1 MGEKMK
7 NNYLSKL
14 EFWNKLKVQEQEEL
28 IKNSVIKE
36 YKKGSIIHSE
46 NNECLGMM
54 IITQGE
60 IRTCI
65 VSEEGRE
72 ITLFKLSENDV
83 CVLSADC
90 VIKQITFDTL
100 MIAESDCKILLINV
114 SYFNQLINQNIYARC
129 YTYELI
135 SEKFSN
141 VMWVMKEILF
151 DKFDKRLASYLI
163 KQTQKNNNLKIK
175 VTQEQIAKDLNTARE
190 VVSRMLKRFEL
201 EKMIEIQRGGV
212 RILDLEK
219 LKELSF

>member
-201 EKMIEIQRGGV
+201 EKMIEIQRGIV
-212 RILDLEK
+212 RILDLGK

>member
-54 IITQGE
+54 IITQGQ

-72 ITLFKLSENDV
+72 ITLFKLSKNDV

-100 MIAESDCKILLINV
+100 MIAETDCKILLINV

>member
-1 MGEKMK
+1 MK

-14 EFWNKLKVQEQEEL
+14 EFWNKLKVKEQEEL

-54 IITQGE
+54 VITQGQ

-100 MIAESDCKILLINV
+100 MIAETDCKILLINV
-114 SYFNQLINQNIYARC
+114 IYFNQLINQNIYARC

-151 DKFDKRLASYLI
+151 DKFDKRLASFLI
-163 KQTQKNNNLKIK
+163 KETQKNNNLKIK

-201 EKMIEIQRGGV
+201 DEIIEIQRGGV
-212 RILDLEK
+212 KILNLEK
-219 LKELSF
+219 LKELSY

>member
-1 MGEKMK
+1 MK

-14 EFWNKLKVQEQEEL
+14 EFWNKLTSKEQEEL
-28 IKNSVIKE
+28 NRNSIIKE

-46 NNECLGMM
+46 NNDCLGMM
-54 IITQGE
+54 IITQGK
-60 IRTCI
+60 IRISI

-72 ITLFKLSENDV
+72 ITLFKLSENDI

-100 MIAESDCKILLINV
+100 MIAEEDCKILLINV

-129 YTYELI
+129 YIYELI
-135 SEKFSN
+135 AEKFSN

-163 KQTQKNNNLKIK
+163 KETQKNNNFKIK
-175 VTQEQIAKDLNTARE
+175 VTQEEIAKDLNTARE

-201 EKMIEIQRGGV
+201 DEIIEIQRGGV
-212 RILDLEK
+212 KILDLEK
-219 LKELSF
+219 LTKLS

>member
-114 SYFNQLINQNIYARC
+114 SYFNQLIKQNIYARC

>member
-1 MGEKMK
+1 MK

-14 EFWNKLKVQEQEEL
+14 EFWNKLKVKEQEEL

>member
-1 MGEKMK
+1 MK
-7 NNYLSKL
+7 SNYLSKL
-14 EFWNKLKVQEQEEL
+14 EFWNKLTSIEQEEL
-28 IKNSVIKE
+28 SRNSIIKE
-36 YKKGSIIHSE
+36 YKKGTIIHSE

-72 ITLFKLSENDV
+72 ITLFKLSEGDV

-100 MIAESDCKILLINV
+100 MIAEKDCKVILINV

-135 SEKFSN
+135 SEKFSS
-141 VMWVMKEILF
+141 VMWVIKQILF
-151 DKFDKRLASYLI
+151 DKFDKRLALFLI
-163 KQTQKNNNLKIK
+163 NEAQKNNNLKIK
-175 VTQEQIAKDLNTARE
+175 ITQEQIAKDLNTARE

-201 EKMIEIQRGGV
+201 DKIIEIQRGGV
-212 RILDLEK
+212 KILDLESLEK
-219 LKELSF
+219 LSF

>member
-1 MGEKMK
+1 MK
-7 NNYLSKL
+7 DHYLNKL
-14 EFWNKLKVQEQEEL
+14 EFWNKLTPKEQEEL
-28 IKNSVIKE
+28 SRNAVIRE

-72 ITLFKLSENDV
+72 ITLFKLSEGNV

-100 MIAESDCKILLINV
+100 MIAEEDCKVILINV
-114 SYFNQLINQNIYARC
+114 SYFNELINQNIYARC

-135 SEKFSN
+135 TERFSN
-141 VMWVMKEILF
+141 VMWVIKQILF
-151 DKFDKRLASYLI
+151 DKFDKRLALFLI
-163 KQTQKNNNLKIK
+163 NENQKSNDLKIK
-175 VTQEQIAKDLNTARE
+175 ITQEQIAKHLNTARE

-201 EKMIEIQRGGV
+201 DEIIEIQRGGV
-212 RILDLEK
+212 KILNLES
-219 LKELSF
+219 LKKLSF

>member
-14 EFWNKLKVQEQEEL
+14 EFWNKLKVQEKEEL

-201 EKMIEIQRGGV
+201 EKMIEIQRGIV
-212 RILDLEK
+212 RILDLGK

>member
-54 IITQGE
+54 IITQGQ

-100 MIAESDCKILLINV
+100 MIAETDCKILLINV

-151 DKFDKRLASYLI
+151 DKFDKRLASFLI
-163 KQTQKNNNLKIK
+163 KETQKNNNLKIQ

-201 EKMIEIQRGGV
+201 EKMIEIQRGIV
-212 RILDLEK
+212 RILDLGK

>member
-1 MGEKMK
+1 MK
-7 NNYLSKL
+7 NDYLNKL
-14 EFWNKLKVQEQEEL
+14 QFWNKLTSTEQEEL
-28 IKNSVIKE
+28 SRNSIIKE
-36 YKKGSIIHSE
+36 YKKGTIIHSE

-54 IITQGE
+54 IIIQGG

-72 ITLFKLSENDV
+72 ITLFKLSEGDV

-100 MIAESDCKILLINV
+100 MIAEKDCKVILINV
-114 SYFNQLINQNIYARC
+114 SYFNELINQNIYARS

-135 SEKFSN
+135 AEKFSN

-151 DKFDKRLASYLI
+151 DKFDKRLALFLI
-163 KQTQKNNNLKIK
+163 NEAQKNNNLKIK
-175 VTQEQIAKDLNTARE
+175 ITQEQIAKDLNTARE

-201 EKMIEIQRGGV
+201 DKIIEIQRGGV
-212 RILDLEK
+212 KILDLESLEK
-219 LKELSF
+219 LS

>member
-1 MGEKMK
+1 MK

-14 EFWNKLKVQEQEEL
+14 EFWNKLTSKEQEEL
-28 IKNSVIKE
+28 NRNSIIKE

-46 NNECLGMM
+46 NNDCLGMM
-54 IITQGE
+54 IITQGK
-60 IRTCI
+60 IRISI

-72 ITLFKLSENDV
+72 ITLFKLSEDDI

-100 MIAESDCKILLINV
+100 MIAEEDCKILLINV

-129 YTYELI
+129 YIYELI
-135 SEKFSN
+135 AEKFSN

-163 KQTQKNNNLKIK
+163 KETQKNNNFKIK
-175 VTQEQIAKDLNTARE
+175 VTQEKIAKELNTARE

-201 EKMIEIQRGGV
+201 DEIIEIQRGGV
-212 RILDLEK
+212 KILDLEK
-219 LKELSF
+219 LTKLS

>member
-1 MGEKMK
+1 
-7 NNYLSKL
+7 
-14 EFWNKLKVQEQEEL
+14 
-28 IKNSVIKE
+28 
-36 YKKGSIIHSE
+36 
-46 NNECLGMM
+46 
-54 IITQGE
+54 
-60 IRTCI
+60 
-65 VSEEGRE
+65 
-72 ITLFKLSENDV
+72 
-83 CVLSADC
+83 
-90 VIKQITFDTL
+90 
-100 MIAESDCKILLINV
+100 MIARF

>member
-46 NNECLGMM
+46 NSECLGMM

-201 EKMIEIQRGGV
+201 EKMIEIQRGIV
-212 RILDLEK
+212 RILDLGK

>member
-1 MGEKMK
+1 MK

-14 EFWNKLKVQEQEEL
+14 EFWNKLNLKEQEEL
-28 IKNSVIKE
+28 NRNSVIKE

-54 IITQGE
+54 IIIQGE
-60 IRTCI
+60 IRTSI

-72 ITLFKLSENDV
+72 ITLFKLYENDV

-90 VIKQITFDTL
+90 VIKQITFDTV
-100 MIAESDCKILLINV
+100 MIAEKDCKALLINV
-114 SYFNQLINQNIYARC
+114 SYFNELINQNIYARC

-151 DKFDKRLASYLI
+151 DKFDKRLASFLI
-163 KQTQKNNNLKIK
+163 KEKQKSNNLKIK
-175 VTQEQIAKDLNTARE
+175 ITQEQIAKELNTARE

-201 EKMIEIQRGGV
+201 DEIIEIQRGGV
-212 RILDLEK
+212 KILNLESLNK
-219 LKELSF
+219 LSF

>member
-1 MGEKMK
+1 MK
-7 NNYLSKL
+7 SDYLNKL
-14 EFWNKLKVQEQEEL
+14 EFWNKLTSKEQEEL
-28 IKNSVIKE
+28 NKNSVIKE

-54 IITQGE
+54 ILIQGE

-72 ITLFKLSENDV
+72 ITLFKLSEGDV
-83 CVLSADC
+83 CALSADC

-100 MIAESDCKILLINV
+100 MIAEKDCKVILINV
-114 SYFNQLINQNIYARC
+114 SYFNELINQNIYARS

-141 VMWVMKEILF
+141 VMWVIKEILF
-151 DKFDKRLASYLI
+151 DKFDKRLASFLI
-163 KQTQKNNNLKIK
+163 NEAKKNNTSKIK
-175 VTQEQIAKDLNTARE
+175 ITQEQIAKDLNTARE

-201 EKMIEIQRGGV
+201 DKIIEIQRGGV
-212 RILDLEK
+212 KILDLEA
-219 LKELSF
+219 LKKLSF

>member
-1 MGEKMK
+1 
-7 NNYLSKL
+7 
-14 EFWNKLKVQEQEEL
+14 
-28 IKNSVIKE
+28 
-36 YKKGSIIHSE
+36 
-46 NNECLGMM
+46 MM
-54 IITQGE
+54 IITQGQ
-60 IRTCI
+60 IRTYI

-100 MIAESDCKILLINV
+100 MIAETDCKILLINV
-114 SYFNQLINQNIYARC
+114 IYFNQLINQNIYARC

-163 KQTQKNNNLKIK
+163 KQTQKNNLDYIHKITLYKIAHYMNLDI
-175 VTQEQIAKDLNTARE
+175 NARRNLDE
-190 VVSRMLKRFEL
+190 I
-201 EKMIEIQRGGV
+201 IEIQRGGV
-212 RILDLEK
+212 KILNLEK

>member
-1 MGEKMK
+1 MK
-7 NNYLSKL
+7 DHYLNKL
-14 EFWNKLKVQEQEEL
+14 EFWNKLTPKEQEEL
-28 IKNSVIKE
+28 SRNVVIRE

-72 ITLFKLSENDV
+72 ITLFKLSEGNV

-100 MIAESDCKILLINV
+100 MIAEEDCKVILINV
-114 SYFNQLINQNIYARC
+114 SYFNEIINQNIYARC

-135 SEKFSN
+135 TERFSN
-141 VMWVMKEILF
+141 VMWVIKQILF
-151 DKFDKRLASYLI
+151 DKFDKRLALFLI
-163 KQTQKNNNLKIK
+163 NENQKSNDLKIK
-175 VTQEQIAKDLNTARE
+175 ITQEQIAKHLNTARE

-201 EKMIEIQRGGV
+201 DEIIEIQRGGV
-212 RILDLEK
+212 KILNLES
-219 LKELSF
+219 LKKLSF

>member
-1 MGEKMK
+1 MK
-7 NNYLSKL
+7 SDYLNKL
-14 EFWNKLKVQEQEEL
+14 EFWNKLTSKEQEEL
-28 IKNSVIKE
+28 NKNSVIKE

-54 IITQGE
+54 ILIQGE

-72 ITLFKLSENDV
+72 ITLFKISEGDV

-100 MIAESDCKILLINV
+100 MIAEKDCKVILINV
-114 SYFNQLINQNIYARC
+114 SYFNELINQNIYARS

-141 VMWVMKEILF
+141 VMWVIKEILF
-151 DKFDKRLASYLI
+151 DKFDKRLASFLI
-163 KQTQKNNNLKIK
+163 NEAKKNNNLKIK
-175 VTQEQIAKDLNTARE
+175 ITQEQIAKDLNTARE

-201 EKMIEIQRGGV
+201 DKIIEIQRGGV
-212 RILDLEK
+212 KILDLESLEK
-219 LKELSF
+219 LSF

>member
-100 MIAESDCKILLINV
+100 MIAETDCKILLINV

-163 KQTQKNNNLKIK
+163 KQTQKNNNLKMEAFIFK
-175 VTQEQIAKDLNTARE
+175 
-190 VVSRMLKRFEL
+190 
-201 EKMIEIQRGGV
+201 
-212 RILDLEK
+212 
-219 LKELSF
+219 

>member
-1 MGEKMK
+1 MK

-14 EFWNKLKVQEQEEL
+14 EFWNKLTSKEQEEL
-28 IKNSVIKE
+28 NRNSIIKE

-46 NNECLGMM
+46 NNDCLGMM
-54 IITQGE
+54 IITQGK
-60 IRTCI
+60 IRISI

-72 ITLFKLSENDV
+72 ITLFKLSENDI

-100 MIAESDCKILLINV
+100 MIAEEDCKILLINV

-129 YTYELI
+129 YIYELMA
-135 SEKFSN
+135 EKFSN

-163 KQTQKNNNLKIK
+163 KETQKNNNFKIK
-175 VTQEQIAKDLNTARE
+175 VTQEEIAKDLNTARE

-201 EKMIEIQRGGV
+201 DEIIEIQRGGV
-212 RILDLEK
+212 KILDLEK
-219 LKELSF
+219 LTKLS

>member
-1 MGEKMK
+1 MK

-14 EFWNKLKVQEQEEL
+14 EFWNKLKVKEQEEL

-54 IITQGE
+54 IITQGQ

-72 ITLFKLSENDV
+72 ITLFKLSKNDV

-100 MIAESDCKILLINV
+100 MIAEEDCEILLINV

-201 EKMIEIQRGGV
+201 DEIIEMQRGGV
-212 RILDLEK
+212 KILDLGK

>member
-1 MGEKMK
+1 MK

-14 EFWNKLKVQEQEEL
+14 EFWNKLTSTEQEEL
-28 IKNSVIKE
+28 SRNSIIKE
-36 YKKGSIIHSE
+36 YKKGTIIHSE

-72 ITLFKLSENDV
+72 ITLFKLSEGDV

-90 VIKQITFDTL
+90 VIKQITFETL
-100 MIAESDCKILLINV
+100 MIAEKDCKVILINV
-114 SYFNQLINQNIYARC
+114 SYFNQLINQNIYVRS

-135 SEKFSN
+135 AEKFSN

-151 DKFDKRLASYLI
+151 DKFDKRLALFLI
-163 KQTQKNNNLKIK
+163 NEVQKNNNLNIKI
-175 VTQEQIAKDLNTARE
+175 TQEQIAKELNTARE

-201 EKMIEIQRGGV
+201 DKIIEIQRGGV
-212 RILDLEK
+212 KILDLESLEK
-219 LKELSF
+219 LSF